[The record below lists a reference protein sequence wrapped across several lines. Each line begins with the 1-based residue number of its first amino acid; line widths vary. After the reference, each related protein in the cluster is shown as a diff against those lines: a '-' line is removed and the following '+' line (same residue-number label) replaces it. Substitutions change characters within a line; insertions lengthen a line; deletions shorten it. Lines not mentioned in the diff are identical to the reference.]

1 MKRLLTCVA
10 LITIMVGC
18 KEPLPEEPIIP
29 EGKLPIN
36 LSLSTTRANDGSY
49 EAGDQIGLYV
59 ANYADGTATQLASS
73 GNHVNNMQFT
83 LNDNSWTP
91 ATKIYW
97 KDKSTRAD
105 FYAYYPYQNT
115 VADVTALPVSVQ
127 ADQSSEDNYW
137 ASDLLW
143 GKTSGVAPTESVV
156 NIATSHALSNLLI
169 YVEPGYGFT
178 AENLAAANVS
188 VEINNVKTAGALNL
202 TNGVVTASGEVGTIT
217 PWNTGDYYRALI
229 VPQTVAEETTLI
241 TVTVDGKAHTIKQG
255 FTFVANTQHKFVVRV
270 EQDIETKV
278 TLSINPWNQD
288 PNINGDTAKPNN
300 EIWYTAT
307 EKIIPYNMDQ
317 YGNEVGYIDMFGA
330 NLISNEWNE
339 ETREGVM
346 TFDGAVT
353 CIGYNA
359 FHFCHN
365 LTSITIPES
374 VISIGGFAFYCCDGL
389 TSITIPEYITSI
401 GDGAFSDCSL
411 KEFNGK
417 YASADARCLIIDG
430 DLIAFAPA
438 ELTEYIVPKGVTSI
452 RMCAFEGCSNLTT
465 ITIPEGVT
473 EIGNAAFNGC
483 SSLKTI
489 TIPEGVTSI
498 GGTAFWLCRSMTTIT
513 IPESVTSIGGGAF
526 SGCSSLTSITIPE
539 GVTEIG
545 NYTFSSCSS
554 LTSITIPESVTE
566 IGNYTFSSCH
576 SLTTITIPEYITSIG
591 GGAFSGCRSLEE
603 FNGKYASEDNR
614 CLIVDGALNSFAP
627 AGLTEYIIPEGVTSV
642 GHGAFS
648 GCQSLVSI
656 TIPDCVTSI
665 GNSAFSGCKSL
676 VSITIPESVTS
687 IGNSAFSGCSSLTS
701 ITLPEGVTSIS
712 DYTFSGCSSL
722 TSITIPEGVTSI
734 GNQSFKMCSSITSFT
749 IPESVTSIGD
759 DAFRECTSLVNVYC
773 KPSTP
778 PNLGSY
784 LYSLYV
790 FSLNGAGRK
799 FYVPA
804 SEDDLIIKKYKNDV
818 CWREYAD
825 AIEEYEF
832 D

>member
-1 MKRLLTCVA
+1 
-10 LITIMVGC
+10 MVGC

-36 LSLSTTRANDGSY
+36 LSLSTTRANDSSY

-59 ANYADGTATQLASS
+59 ANYADGAATQLASS

-105 FYAYYPYQNT
+105 FYAYYPYQST
-115 VADVTALPVSVQ
+115 VTDVTALPVSVQ
-127 ADQSSEDNYW
+127 ANQSSEDNYW

-178 AENLAAANVS
+178 AESLAAANVS
-188 VEINNVKTAGALNL
+188 VEINNVKTAGTLNL
-202 TNGVVTASGEVGTIT
+202 TNGVVTASGESGTIT
-217 PWNTGDYYRALI
+217 PWNTDEYYRALV
-229 VPQTVAEETTLI
+229 VPQTVADETTLI
-241 TVTVDGKAHTIKQG
+241 TVTVDGKAHTIEQG
-255 FTFVANTQHKFVVRV
+255 FTFVPNTQHKFVVRI
-270 EQDIETKV
+270 EKDFETKV

-307 EKIIPYNMDQ
+307 GKIIPYNMDQ

-353 CIGYNA
+353 CIGYCA
-359 FHFCHN
+359 FNLCSN

-374 VISIGGFAFYCCDGL
+374 ISSIGGFAFYCCDGL

-401 GDGAFSDCSL
+401 GGGAFSSCRSL

-452 RMCAFEGCSNLTT
+452 RECAFEGCSNLTT

-489 TIPEGVTSI
+489 TIPDGVTSI
-498 GGTAFWLCRSMTTIT
+498 GGGAFWLCRSMTTIT
-513 IPESVTSIGGGAF
+513 IPESVTMIGGSAF

-545 NYTFSSCSS
+545 NLTFHCCYG
-554 LTSITIPESVTE
+554 LTSITIPEGVTS
-566 IGNYTFSSCH
+566 IGNSAFVSCS

-591 GGAFSGCRSLEE
+591 DGAFSGCRSLKE

-642 GHGAFS
+642 GYGAFS

-665 GNSAFSGCKSL
+665 GNSAFSGCQSL

-687 IGNSAFSGCSSLTS
+687 IG
-701 ITLPEGVTSIS
+701 
-712 DYTFSGCSSL
+712 DYTFYDCKNL
-722 TSITIPEGVTSI
+722 TDVAIPDGVTSI

-804 SEDDLIIKKYKNDV
+804 SEDDLIIEKYKNDF

>member
-59 ANYADGTATQLASS
+59 ANYADGAATQLANS

-105 FYAYYPYQNT
+105 FYAYYPYQST

-178 AENLAAANVS
+178 AESLAAANVS

-229 VPQTVAEETTLI
+229 VPQTVADETTLI

-438 ELTEYIVPKGVTSI
+438 ELTEYIVPEGVTSI
-452 RMCAFEGCSNLTT
+452 RKCAFEGCSNLTT

-498 GGTAFWLCRSMTTIT
+498 GATAFWLCRSMTTIT

-539 GVTEIG
+539 SVTSIG
-545 NYTFSSCSS
+545 DNTFSGCS
-554 LTSITIPESVTE
+554 
-566 IGNYTFSSCH
+566 

-591 GGAFSGCRSLEE
+591 GGAFSGCRSLKE

-642 GHGAFS
+642 GYGAFS

-665 GNSAFSGCKSL
+665 GNSAFSGCQSLVSITIPESVISIGNYAFSSCYSLTSIVIPNGVTSIGDVAFAGCSGLTSVTIPNGVTSIGNNAFNGCKSL
-676 VSITIPESVTS
+676 ASITIPESVTS
-687 IGNSAFSGCSSLTS
+687 IGD
-701 ITLPEGVTSIS
+701 E
-712 DYTFSGCSSL
+712 
-722 TSITIPEGVTSI
+722 
-734 GNQSFKMCSSITSFT
+734 
-749 IPESVTSIGD
+749 
-759 DAFRECTSLVNVYC
+759 AFRECTSLVNVYC

-778 PNLGSY
+778 PNLGRY

-804 SEDDLIIKKYKNDV
+804 SEDDGIIRAYKNDV
-818 CWREYAD
+818 AWKEYSND
-825 AIEEYEF
+825 IYEYEF

>member
-1 MKRLLTCVA
+1 
-10 LITIMVGC
+10 MVGC

-59 ANYADGTATQLASS
+59 ANYADGAATQLASS

-83 LNDNSWTP
+83 MTDGDWIP
-91 ATKIYW
+91 ATKVYW

-143 GKTSGVAPTESVV
+143 GKTSGVAPTESAV

-178 AENLAAANVS
+178 AESLVAANVS
-188 VEINNVKTAGALNL
+188 VEINNVKTAGTLNL
-202 TNGVVTASGEVGTIT
+202 TNGEVTASGEAATIT
-217 PWNTGDYYRALI
+217 PWNTGEYYRALI

-255 FTFVANTQHKFVVRV
+255 FTFVANTQHKFVVRI
-270 EQDIETKV
+270 EKDFETKV

-288 PNINGDTAKPNN
+288 PNINGDTAMPNN

-307 EKIIPYNMDQ
+307 EKVTPYASD
-317 YGNEVGYIDMFGA
+317 VFGA
-330 NLISNEWNE
+330 NIVSNEWNE

-346 TFDGAVT
+346 TFDGAVIS
-353 CIGYNA
+353 IGNNA
-359 FHFCHN
+359 FNSCRS
-365 LTSITIPES
+365 LASITIPES
-374 VISIGGFAFYCCDGL
+374 VISIGVSAFYNCSQL
-389 TSITIPEYITSI
+389 TNITIPESVISI
-401 GDGAFSDCSL
+401 GERAFVDCWSL
-411 KEFNGK
+411 EELKGK
-417 YASADARCLIIDG
+417 FASADGRCLIVDNT
-430 DLIAFAPA
+430 LIAFACA
-438 ELTEYIVPKGVTSI
+438 GLTEYS
-452 RMCAFEGCSNLTT
+452 
-465 ITIPEGVT
+465 
-473 EIGNAAFNGC
+473 
-483 SSLKTI
+483 
-489 TIPEGVTSI
+489 IPEGVTSI
-498 GGTAFWLCRSMTTIT
+498 GVAAFNSCKSLASIT
-513 IPESVTSIGGGAF
+513 IPESVTSIGEMAF
-526 SGCSSLTSITIPE
+526 AGCSGLTSVTIPK
-539 GVTEIG
+539 GVPSIG

-554 LTSITIPESVTE
+554 LTSITIPESVTS
-566 IGNYTFSSCH
+566 IGVLAFNGCSG
-576 SLTTITIPEYITSIG
+576 LTSVTIPKGVTSIG
-591 GGAFSGCRSLEE
+591 NSAFANCHNLESVTIECDSNATIENNIFVGCENLQN
-603 FNGKYASEDNR
+603 FKGTFASTDNR
-614 CLIVDGALNSFAP
+614 CMIVNGTLNSFAP
-627 AGLTEYIIPEGVTSV
+627 AGLTEYSIPEGV
-642 GHGAFS
+642 
-648 GCQSLVSI
+648 I
-656 TIPDCVTSI
+656 SI
-665 GNSAFSGCKSL
+665 GVSAFSSCKSL
-676 VSITIPESVTS
+676 ASITIPESVTS
-687 IGNSAFSGCSSLTS
+687 IGNHAFSSCYSLTS
-701 ITLPEGVTSIS
+701 IVIPNGVVSIG
-712 DYTFSGCSSL
+712 DYTFYNCKNL
-722 TSITIPEGVTSI
+722 TDVAIPEGVTSI

>member
-59 ANYADGTATQLASS
+59 ANYADGAATQLASS

-83 LNDNSWTP
+83 MTDGDWTP
-91 ATKIYW
+91 ATKLYW

-143 GKTSGVAPTESVV
+143 GKTSGVAPTESAV

-178 AENLAAANVS
+178 AESLDAANVS
-188 VEINNVKTAGALNL
+188 VEINNVKTAGTLNL
-202 TNGVVTASGEVGTIT
+202 TNGVVTASGESGTIT
-217 PWNTGDYYRALI
+217 PWNTGEYYRALV
-229 VPQTVAEETTLI
+229 VPQTVADETTLI

-288 PNINGDTAKPNN
+288 PDINGDTSMPCN

-307 EKIIPYNMDQ
+307 GKIIPYNMDQ

-359 FHFCHN
+359 FYRCSN

-374 VISIGGFAFYCCDGL
+374 
-389 TSITIPEYITSI
+389 
-401 GDGAFSDCSL
+401 
-411 KEFNGK
+411 
-417 YASADARCLIIDG
+417 
-430 DLIAFAPA
+430 
-438 ELTEYIVPKGVTSI
+438 
-452 RMCAFEGCSNLTT
+452 
-465 ITIPEGVT
+465 
-473 EIGNAAFNGC
+473 
-483 SSLKTI
+483 
-489 TIPEGVTSI
+489 
-498 GGTAFWLCRSMTTIT
+498 
-513 IPESVTSIGGGAF
+513 
-526 SGCSSLTSITIPE
+526 
-539 GVTEIG
+539 
-545 NYTFSSCSS
+545 
-554 LTSITIPESVTE
+554 
-566 IGNYTFSSCH
+566 
-576 SLTTITIPEYITSIG
+576 
-591 GGAFSGCRSLEE
+591 
-603 FNGKYASEDNR
+603 
-614 CLIVDGALNSFAP
+614 
-627 AGLTEYIIPEGVTSV
+627 
-642 GHGAFS
+642 
-648 GCQSLVSI
+648 
-656 TIPDCVTSI
+656 
-665 GNSAFSGCKSL
+665 
-676 VSITIPESVTS
+676 
-687 IGNSAFSGCSSLTS
+687 
-701 ITLPEGVTSIS
+701 
-712 DYTFSGCSSL
+712 
-722 TSITIPEGVTSI
+722 VTSI

>member
-59 ANYADGTATQLASS
+59 ANYADGVATQLANS

-105 FYAYYPYQNT
+105 FYAYYPYQST

-143 GKTSGVAPTESVV
+143 GKTSGVAPTESAV

-178 AENLAAANVS
+178 AESLDAANVS
-188 VEINNVKTAGALNL
+188 VEINNVKTAGTLNL
-202 TNGVVTASGEVGTIT
+202 TNGVVTASGESGTIT
-217 PWNTGDYYRALI
+217 PWNTGEYYRALV
-229 VPQTVAEETTLI
+229 VPQTVADETTLI
-241 TVTVDGKAHTIKQG
+241 TVTVDGKAHTIERS
-255 FTFVANTQHKFVVRV
+255 FTFVANTQHKFVVRI
-270 EQDIETKV
+270 EKDFETKV

-288 PNINGDTAKPNN
+288 PNINGDTAMPNN

-307 EKIIPYNMDQ
+307 EKVTPYASD
-317 YGNEVGYIDMFGA
+317 VFGA
-330 NLISNEWNE
+330 NIVSNVWNE

-346 TFDGAVT
+346 TFDGAVIS
-353 CIGYNA
+353 IGNPAFYN
-359 FHFCHN
+359 CSQ
-365 LTSITIPES
+365 LTNITIPES
-374 VISIGGFAFYCCDGL
+374 VISIGERAFVG
-389 TSITIPEYITSI
+389 
-401 GDGAFSDCSL
+401 CSSLEEL
-411 KEFNGK
+411 KGK
-417 YASADARCLIIDG
+417 FASADGRCLIVDNS
-430 DLIAFAPA
+430 LIAFACA
-438 ELTEYIVPKGVTSI
+438 GLTEYS
-452 RMCAFEGCSNLTT
+452 
-465 ITIPEGVT
+465 IPEGVT
-473 EIGNAAFNGC
+473 SIGVSAFRGC
-483 SSLKTI
+483 RSLTST

-498 GGTAFWLCRSMTTIT
+498 GDSAFAGCSGLTSVTIPNSVTSIGNNAFNGCKSLASIT
-513 IPESVTSIGGGAF
+513 IPESVTSIGNYAF
-526 SGCSSLTSITIPE
+526 ADCSNL
-539 GVTEIG
+539 
-545 NYTFSSCSS
+545 
-554 LTSITIPESVTE
+554 ESVT
-566 IGNYTFSSCH
+566 
-576 SLTTITIPEYITSIG
+576 IPKGVTSIG
-591 GGAFSGCRSLEE
+591 NSAFANCHNLESVTIECDSNATIENNIFVGCENLQN
-603 FNGKYASEDNR
+603 FKGTFASTDNR
-614 CLIVDGALNSFAP
+614 CMIVNGTLNSFAP

-642 GHGAFS
+642 GYHAFS
-648 GCQSLVSI
+648 GCQ
-656 TIPDCVTSI
+656 
-665 GNSAFSGCKSL
+665 SL

-687 IGNSAFSGCSSLTS
+687 IGNHAFSSCYGLTS
-701 ITLPEGVTSIS
+701 IVIPNGVTSIG
-712 DYTFSGCSSL
+712 DYTFYDCKNL
-722 TSITIPEGVTSI
+722 TDVAIPEGVTSI

-759 DAFRECTSLVNVYC
+759 EAFRECTSLVNVYC
-773 KPSTP
+773 KPSSP
-778 PNLGSY
+778 PILGSY

-804 SEDDLIIKKYKNDV
+804 SEDDLIIEKYKNDF